1 MNVILLQYYRRLL
14 LKLVNCFFLFFT
26 LNNGALYYID
36 RVSFMPYV
44 YTIVHVVLYLIIIII
59 QYAKCCIAMQT
70 Y

>member
-36 RVSFMPYV
+36 RVSFMPIV
-44 YTIVHVVLYLIIIII
+44 YTTVHFVLYL
-59 QYAKCCIAMQT
+59 
-70 Y
+70 